1 MGVFLN
7 RFTVSIGLLLTALMV
22 GGPAGA
28 GTGSAGRVS
37 RTAADPSAEQVSPK
51 AATHSADSTNSDA
64 TFTPRALV
72 LESIE
77 IAGETRTP
85 KTIILDHIALAPGDE
100 VTVEALE
107 SSRERL
113 IATDYFKSVE
123 FSTRPGA
130 SRGAVVLVVAV
141 EDRSFPT
148 FETGFGYD
156 DLQGWF
162 LTLLGLRFDNT
173 FGIESQ
179 FRMGLRL
186 GFRIA
191 GIDGEWRTAAPP
203 GGGIGFDARFHVY
216 NQRHLFFGSG
226 PEDPD
231 PWNGDEWRRFEQDIA
246 RAGAEVGLRYE
257 LRGRTQLSF
266 GLQAEANE
274 PEGEF
279 KERERDG
286 GGTKN
291 EFGAS
296 DLPPVLATDLDKST
310 KTGVYFRAIRDT
322 RNDDAYPLAGS
333 FARLTLEANTE
344 MLGGDH
350 IFTKLTGDVR
360 KHIPLGG
367 GRVFSS
373 RAAGGILTEGA
384 PYYDRFY
391 IGGNYTI
398 RGFEE
403 WSLSSTEGDDGYWLV
418 NAEIRVPL
426 AGASRQ
432 QPKLTGLLFVD
443 AGQSWRRG
451 ESLTASGVE
460 SAFGY
465 GLRLRLPWVGTLGLD
480 GAVPMTE
487 GRTGDPFRVH
497 LLLGFSF

>member
-1 MGVFLN
+1 MGVFLHK
-7 RFTVSIGLLLTALMV
+7 FTVLLGLMLAVLAV
-22 GGPAGA
+22 GDPGRAGAEPAGEDSLS
-28 GTGSAGRVS
+28 SAAPR
-37 RTAADPSAEQVSPK
+37 
-51 AATHSADSTNSDA
+51 ADSTGTDA
-64 TFTPRALV
+64 AFTPRVLV

-77 IAGETRTP
+77 IAGGTRTP
-85 KTIILDHIALAPGDE
+85 KSIVLEYIALSPGDE

-113 IATDYFKSVE
+113 LATDYFKSVE

-130 SRGAVVLVVAV
+130 TRGAVVLVVDV
-141 EDRSFPT
+141 EDRGFPT

-226 PEDPD
+226 PEGPE
-231 PWNGDEWRRFEQDIA
+231 PWSGDEWRRFEQDIA
-246 RAGAEVGLRYE
+246 RAGAEAGLRYE
-257 LRGRTQLSF
+257 IRERTQLSF
-266 GLQAEANE
+266 GLQAETNE
-274 PEGEF
+274 PKGEF
-279 KERERDG
+279 KERDTDG
-286 GGTKN
+286 GGTKD
-291 EFGAS
+291 EFPAG
-296 DLPPVLATDLDKST
+296 DLPPALADDLEKAA

-322 RNDDAYPLAGS
+322 RDDDAYPLTGS
-333 FARLTLEANTE
+333 FARLTLEANSE
-344 MLGGDH
+344 LLGGDY
-350 IFTKLTGDVR
+350 IFTRLTGDVR
-360 KHIPLGG
+360 KHVPLGG

-403 WSLSSTEGDDGYWLV
+403 WSLSSTEGDDGYWFV
-418 NAEIRVPL
+418 NAEIRAPL
-426 AGASRQ
+426 AGARGRQ
-432 QPKLTGLLFVD
+432 PRLTGLLFFD

-451 ESLTASGVE
+451 ESLTASVVE
-460 SAFGY
+460 SAIGY
-465 GLRLRLPWVGTLGLD
+465 GFRLRLPWVGTLGLD
-480 GAVPMTE
+480 GAVPLTE